1 MYGLRPLWCTKAHRR
16 GAIERGEHGE
26 LGSGLTGAR
35 ARCGDLAMVGEMAE
49 EGDLGDSGTRA
60 TGEEEE
66 CSGRCGESWGSHR
79 PFIGVGG
86 APERGGGGGGVT
98 VALMA
103 LTPLKTGARL
113 RGGLSEGN
121 DGGASNGSG
130 GIQGWNWV
138 ARGGRRR

>member
-35 ARCGDLAMVGEMAE
+35 ARCGDQAMLGEMAE

-86 APERGGGGGGVT
+86 ASERGGGGGGSNSGVNGFN
-98 VALMA
+98 AI
-103 LTPLKTGARL
+103 
-113 RGGLSEGN
+113 E
-121 DGGASNGSG
+121 DGGEVKRE
-130 GIQGWNWV
+130 IK
-138 ARGGRRR
+138 